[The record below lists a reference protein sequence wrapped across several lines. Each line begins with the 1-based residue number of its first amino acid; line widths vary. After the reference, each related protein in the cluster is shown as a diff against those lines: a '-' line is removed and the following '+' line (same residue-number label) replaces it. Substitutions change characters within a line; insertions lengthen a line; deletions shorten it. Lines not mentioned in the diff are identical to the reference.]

1 MTRTLVCWDPQ
12 RSTCLHQSLTVLSCP
27 VLSNKPMN
35 GFARE
40 SAWRHHEAFR
50 ACTLQSSVLKPL
62 MKTAPPKQQ
71 TYRKP
76 ALCSCREYGLEKI
89 RSKEFQAWTPYCW
102 HPTHILPDP
111 ASAGRRRR
119 RRRGGVQRTA
129 SINNCLTRYSIQYR
143 QLLKQREFHSHSL
156 TSEVSSCFYLR
167 AQRGRAFQTP
177 HKALRLLML
186 LKRVSQR
193 ATERFMIQGLRSFNI

>member
-1 MTRTLVCWDPQ
+1 MFLQGIWFGKDQIKRIPSVD
-12 RSTCLHQSLTVLSCP
+12 SLLLT
-27 VLSNKPMN
+27 
-35 GFARE
+35 
-40 SAWRHHEAFR
+40 
-50 ACTLQSSVLKPL
+50 
-62 MKTAPPKQQ
+62 
-71 TYRKP
+71 
-76 ALCSCREYGLEKI
+76 
-89 RSKEFQAWTPYCW
+89 
-102 HPTHILPDP
+102 PDP
-111 ASAGRRRR
+111 HSAGPRLQLGGGGGGG
-119 RRRGGVQRTA
+119 GGVQRTA

-193 ATERFMIQGLRSFNI
+193 AEGAVHDSRFEII

>member
-1 MTRTLVCWDPQ
+1 MVWKRSDQKNSKRGLPTVDTRPTFC
-12 RSTCLHQSLTVLSCP
+12 
-27 VLSNKPMN
+27 
-35 GFARE
+35 
-40 SAWRHHEAFR
+40 
-50 ACTLQSSVLKPL
+50 
-62 MKTAPPKQQ
+62 
-71 TYRKP
+71 
-76 ALCSCREYGLEKI
+76 
-89 RSKEFQAWTPYCW
+89 WTP
-102 HPTHILPDP
+102 T
-111 ASAGRRRR
+111 SAGRRR

-193 ATERFMIQGLRSFNI
+193 ATERFMIQGLRSFNILKNVCLLKSNVSHTWNLIHKRSGSFGT